1 MKKLLCTRGA
11 SLNAS
16 ASFGTTP
23 LHYAA
28 EKRDFWKYQ
37 QMILFFNTW
46 LQTGFVEVTKVL
58 LDCGANINIIDDSSS
73 IPLHATA
80 QKGTSEHN
88 NKNINRT
95 MRTIVHVCIDISHRI
110 CKFGRISHWSWR
122 RYQCKGR
129 LWLNNTS
136 SRRHWCYIQQIWQHY
151 KRCKIDDFFFIQA
164 IWKLLKYY
172 VVVVQILKPKIA
184 RRPLMNWTKR

>member
-73 IPLHATA
+73 IP
-80 QKGTSEHN
+80 
-88 NKNINRT
+88 
-95 MRTIVHVCIDISHRI
+95 VHVCIDISHRV

-129 LWLNNTS
+129 LWPNNTS